1 MDPKLLL
8 FQTLTIFFVA
18 FASVKCYSN
27 GPPTKVCK
35 RLTPGHPLISYK
47 GTSARLSAEKIPNE
61 GRWLVKIESEVP
73 FKGIIIL
80 SFLFIWWQLSM
91 KTFTGFIVQGR
102 KKPSDSDIKAQESD
116 SSGEPLG
123 VFSESKN
130 YKLMNCF
137 RKPANTISH
146 FDTSVSWN
154 IIVHFVMVSLLNFK
168 LFSSPKMS
176 SKQNGILK
184 ATRAQ

>member
-1 MDPKLLL
+1 M
-8 FQTLTIFFVA
+8 
-18 FASVKCYSN
+18 
-27 GPPTKVCK
+27 
-35 RLTPGHPLISYK
+35 
-47 GTSARLSAEKIPNE
+47 
-61 GRWLVKIESEVP
+61 
-73 FKGIIIL
+73 
-80 SFLFIWWQLSM
+80 
-91 KTFTGFIVQGR
+91 FTGFIVQGR